1 MANVIIFDDA
11 PLPEPFS
18 LRNDQTNERLVL
30 ARYQRN
36 PMEENNLILRR
47 FPAIATAIG
56 DDWMIPILD
65 RARQLFATRISKFQ
79 PIDDNGNVQE
89 GPLNQLKLSFEC
101 SANMDDQSDDD

>member
-1 MANVIIFDDA
+1 MPNFIELHA
-11 PLPEPFS
+11 PLPELFS

-36 PMEENNLILRR
+36 PTEENNLILRR

-65 RARQLFATRISKFQ
+65 RARQLFTTQIKRDQ
-79 PIDDNGNVQE
+79 PVDDTGNVQ
-89 GPLNQLKLSFEC
+89 GGQLNQLKLSFDP
-101 SANMDDQSDDD
+101 SANMDD